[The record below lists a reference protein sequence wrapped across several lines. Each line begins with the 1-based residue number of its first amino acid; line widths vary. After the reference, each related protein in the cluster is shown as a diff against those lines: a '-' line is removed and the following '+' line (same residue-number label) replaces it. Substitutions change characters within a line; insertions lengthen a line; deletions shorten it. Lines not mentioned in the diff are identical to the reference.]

1 MHAPQRPELRSVRGR
16 PLLPFLPRVAGR
28 GLRACRALLRRL
40 SHRAVH
46 RPSYCPSCLVP
57 LSRCLLRT
65 LLVALLRFRGTTILQ
80 RRQSLPR
87 TVQVQLLLST
97 SEFCD
102 SRMAVRLPPPPR
114 GPSISHSIASF
125 VDPRQYILLHASH
138 HPFRYRRC
146 FYSCPPSCYLSLPSR
161 VLVS

>member
-65 LLVALLRFRGTTILQ
+65 LLVALLRFRGTTVLQ
-80 RRQSLPR
+80 RRQSPPR

-97 SEFCD
+97 
-102 SRMAVRLPPPPR
+102 AGVRGVHR
-114 GPSISHSIASF
+114 
-125 VDPRQYILLHASH
+125 LL
-138 HPFRYRRC
+138 YRVV
-146 FYSCPPSCYLSLPSR
+146 LR
-161 VLVS
+161 VQHLQLLLVLRSTVGGGGKRPQRRWKS